1 MKEFGHVTSTSFLL
15 KLLTFRSDDFYS
27 LEPSNSTRILE
38 FDNNPFK
45 NESNNLRQV
54 EIPEMTRSSVE
65 SSSILRQPSESKD
78 FVRGTSQNLMFSPGG
93 FFKNEK
99 SWENVEVVN
108 LSGEEEL
115 NLLSNKKHL
124 NKIPHGFKRG
134 LKLSNVSSCVEP
146 VYVGKNEKSL
156 LSEFQVNENDLI
168 NEQEIK
174 QRLVKKEKKNF
185 VTLDQDFFTDS
196 EMILEE
202 KIEKK
207 EKKREKKIEEVD
219 DLLFDDIS
227 EFKIEKKS
235 EFAVMDSMDVSNF
248 DKLIPN
254 MVIQV

>member
-1 MKEFGHVTSTSFLL
+1 LATSPQLVFFKNS
-15 KLLTFRSDDFYS
+15 KLQSDNFYS
-27 LEPSNSTRILE
+27 LEPSTSSRILE

-45 NESNNLRQV
+45 SESNNLKQI
-54 EIPEMTRSSVE
+54 EIPEMSRSSVE
-65 SSSILRQPSESKD
+65 STSILRQPSESKD
-78 FVRGTSQNLMFSPGG
+78 FVRGSSQNLMFSPGG

-115 NLLSNKKHL
+115 NLLSNKKQL
-124 NKIPHGFKRG
+124 SKIPHGFKRG
-134 LKLSNVSSCVEP
+134 LKLSNASSSSIEP

-185 VTLDQDFFTDS
+185 VTLNQDFFTDS

-202 KIEKK
+202 KIEEKK

-227 EFKIEKKS
+227 EFKIDKKS
-235 EFAVMDSMDVSNF
+235 EFAVMESMDVSNF